1 MIFCA
6 FALLLTPASEI
17 YESSY
22 LKLEQSRKPVPNL
35 ERLVLLADGT
45 KESFYGAYNV
55 LYTNE
60 FPRVQAGND
69 IFTTAMQKGII
80 PTKSLAYCSPT
91 LSPIQIVKI
100 LENNLIEGV
109 LSAQICLNAIRKE
122 LNSMNTG
129 GSTQTQILHQKDT
142 CLSSDII
149 GLAFRGDISV
159 SGIYASFAP
168 LNLGVPKVKF
178 KRSLYLENLITE
190 HQIFAA
196 WEKEHLQ
203 MVLIWYFGQLHL
215 FKRNRGN
222 KMWWPVTKIGAEEMN
237 GEIILDFLR
246 NRLGLFKNLYQK
258 LGERYRKPKSSD
270 FHRQSSL
277 TGQANGNTKLKKLM
291 AEVGTLELKTPPRVT
306 HRYIRTSEGFHFS
319 DDRIKLSSF

>member
-22 LKLEQSRKPVPNL
+22 LELEQSRKPVPNL

-100 LENNLIEGV
+100 LENNLIP
-109 LSAQICLNAIRKE
+109 SR
-122 LNSMNTG
+122 
-129 GSTQTQILHQKDT
+129 
-142 CLSSDII
+142 
-149 GLAFRGDISV
+149 
-159 SGIYASFAP
+159 
-168 LNLGVPKVKF
+168 
-178 KRSLYLENLITE
+178 NLITP
-190 HQIFAA
+190 
-196 WEKEHLQ
+196 
-203 MVLIWYFGQLHL
+203 
-215 FKRNRGN
+215 N
-222 KMWWPVTKIGAEEMN
+222 
-237 GEIILDFLR
+237 LR
-246 NRLGLFKNLYQK
+246 KVF
-258 LGERYRKPKSSD
+258 YRRK
-270 FHRQSSL
+270 F
-277 TGQANGNTKLKKLM
+277 
-291 AEVGTLELKTPPRVT
+291 V
-306 HRYIRTSEGFHFS
+306 
-319 DDRIKLSSF
+319 